1 MIAFPNISSSTTISN
16 NPNDS
21 ITNYVDGL
29 HVTPTIISTAYN
41 IPASTGAN
49 VKVGIVSLGGGWLPA
64 DLQKSLSN
72 IGVTLTQNITS
83 VLVDAAGN
91 VFSTSDS
98 NASLENTLDLYCVA
112 GMAPGANIVIYTGQN
127 SLTSFANV
135 LNRAVAEE
143 CDVITISWATDE
155 SSGYGDYL
163 HAPLANAASRGITVL
178 AASGDKGSTGN
189 DADVSAISVCYPASS
204 PNVVAVGGTQLTY
217 NTSTYA
223 RISESVSQNSGGG
236 ISTQFSVPSWQTG
249 LKANLF
255 FSSNGYSSVSTIT
268 GRGVPDVAAPYQTYP
283 LWYNNGIAQVVGTSA
298 AAPIIA
304 GMFARY
310 VSLTGRRPIPTA
322 IHKILYENNNAYS
335 DISIGNNL
343 SYLTVGFV
351 ANVGWDPIIGLGAP
365 IGNVVYQMVSSG
377 GTTIKTAANTWS
389 YVANVQVKTGATTW
403 SNVKSIWTKTV
414 NGWTQSF

>member
-1 MIAFPNISSSTTISN
+1 MIAFPNISSLTTISN

-41 IPASTGAN
+41 IPASQGAN

-83 VLVDAAGN
+83 VLVDGAGN

-112 GMAPGANIVIYTGQN
+112 GMAPSANIVLYIGQN
-127 SLTSFANV
+127 SVSGFANV
-135 LNRAVAEE
+135 VNRAVRED
-143 CDVITISWATDE
+143 CDVISISWGGSE
-155 SSGYGDYL
+155 SYGSYL
-163 HAPLANAASRGITVL
+163 ETAFANASAKGITVCV
-178 AASGDKGSTGN
+178 ASGDYGSENVPGGGYLGPL
-189 DADVSAISVCYPASS
+189 YPASS
-204 PNVVAVGGTQLTY
+204 PNVVAVGGTVLNY

-223 RISESVSQNSGGG
+223 RNSESVSIYSGGG
-236 ISTQFSVPSWQTG
+236 ISTLFSVPTWQTG
-249 LKANLF
+249 LQANLF

-268 GRGVPDVAAPYQTYP
+268 GRGVPDIAAPYQTYP
-283 LWYNNGIAQVVGTSA
+283 LWYNNGIAQAVGTSA

-322 IHKILYENNNAYS
+322 IHKILYQNNNAYS

-365 IGNVVYQMVSSG
+365 IGNVVYQMVTSG
-377 GTTIKTAANTWS
+377 GTTIKTAANTWN
-389 YVANVQVKTGATTW
+389 YVANVRVKTAANTW
-403 SNVKSIWTKTV
+403 SNVQTIYTKTI
-414 NGWTQSF
+414 NGWQQSY